1 MMVIRRIAGIAHLRA
16 PDAPPPRTIDEAVEQ
31 LTASF
36 EDVVA
41 RGVDI
46 RARMAL
52 TIDCLSDPELH
63 ALLTTKSPIRATVL
77 EQARQVLDQLGVS
90 DVEQRAVDLI
100 GVMNGLF
107 YDRLIGNGLRGMPVD
122 AAAVLKA
129 WLTGVST

>member
-1 MMVIRRIAGIAHLRA
+1 MRHGVT
-16 PDAPPPRTIDEAVEQ
+16 DQ
-31 LTASF
+31 LTAAF

-52 TIDCLSDPELH
+52 SIDCLGDPELH
-63 ALLTTKSPIRATVL
+63 ALLTTDSPVRATVL
-77 EQARQVLDQLGVS
+77 DQTRQLLRELGVP
-90 DVEQRAVDLI
+90 DIKQRAVDRI

-107 YDRLIGNGLRGMPVD
+107 YDRLIGNGLRGTPVD